1 MLHFLQCLFCKLS
14 KSSNPTQ
21 ISQIHMN
28 EINTEQKDEEGGGKD
43 EKVEKNKNKNKNKK
57 NKKSY
62 Q

>member
-14 KSSNPTQ
+14 KSSNPSQ
-21 ISQIHMN
+21 IAQIHMN
-28 EINTEQKDEEGGGKD
+28 EINTEKEDEDGEGKD
-43 EKVEKNKNKNKNKK
+43 EKVVKNKNKNKNTK